1 MAGSTI
7 TLSPTQ
13 RRGRP
18 GHSAPGLEARTSNVV
33 EILGTV
39 VGDRGRSRS
48 GCAGWRFVFFFQAFF
63 FLQAKD
69 DSKIQN
75 DDRLDLKRA
84 RRKFENPDRKME
96 KQSKKHYL
104 LMITYPAGAHD
115 GEKLKIEL

>member
-1 MAGSTI
+1 MPAGV
-7 TLSPTQ
+7 L
-13 RRGRP
+13 
-18 GHSAPGLEARTSNVV
+18 
-33 EILGTV
+33 
-39 VGDRGRSRS
+39 
-48 GCAGWRFVFFFQAFF
+48 FFFSSFF

-104 LMITYPAGAHD
+104 LMITYPAGAHN
-115 GEKLKIEL
+115 GEKLNIEL

>member
-1 MAGSTI
+1 MAGPTI
-7 TLSPTQ
+7 ILSPTQ

-48 GCAGWRFVFFFQAFF
+48 GCAGWRFVFFFKLF

-69 DSKIQN
+69 DSKIKN
-75 DDRLDLKRA
+75 DNRLNLKSA
-84 RRKFENPDRKME
+84 RRKFENPDGKME

-104 LMITYPAGAHD
+104 LMITYPAGAHN
-115 GEKLKIEL
+115 GEKLNIEL